1 MPIFQEVQTF
11 ELWVWCVVIIAG
23 GLLPLGLSF
32 MPGLPPWTRRM
43 LRSLIVILP
52 GAMLLFAGIMRTE
65 VTSSTLTVH
74 FGFTP
79 YQRYTV
85 ERSAIDSI
93 RVRSYSG
100 VSEYGGWGIKRGAS
114 GLSYTMRGDSGVQLV
129 IRTTEGPKRLLIGS
143 PQPSV
148 LARALASH

>member
-1 MPIFQEVQTF
+1 MGSGPG
-11 ELWVWCVVIIAG
+11 AG
-23 GLLPLGLSF
+23 MLRAGSLLAPVD
-32 MPGLPPWTRRM
+32 GLPYTEHLVIEGR
-43 LRSLIVILP
+43 IV
-52 GAMLLFAGIMRTE
+52 AG
-65 VTSSTLTVH
+65 H
-74 FGFTP
+74 
-79 YQRYTV
+79 
-85 ERSAIDSI
+85 AIDSI